1 MTGGARP
8 LFKPIFRAVRPL
20 WVRAALLIVLALPVG
35 AQAQQDTSVGPILID
50 SVSVQG
56 NVRLAEITIISMS
69 GINRGSSYTI
79 FDIQK
84 AAKDLWASGQFADIT
99 AHIEGNV
106 GDHVTLVWELEEQDL
121 VRNVIFRG
129 LENAD
134 ADEVGDSTGVRAG
147 LPYSPGRI
155 AAAKDY
161 IRTKLASKGI
171 PFADIV
177 ERKEPITNREKEI
190 LLYLDV
196 TEGTRITV
204 ADVVFEG
211 NELFGDGA
219 LRGAMSVKS
228 EGFWWWSPGSY
239 DRAKLDE
246 DLAVH
251 LPAYYAARGYLDFQV
266 LGDSLVIDPTTGKTR
281 IELTVDEG
289 TEYHLADFSITG
301 NREFATDRLEG
312 YFEPDD
318 AGLFTTVLGEDELPV
333 FDSVAFQAATA
344 EVAALY
350 QNEGYLYSQIVPYVN
365 RNPAQ
370 PGEPATVNVGWTIRE
385 GQQAYI
391 ARVDIDGNEYTYER
405 VIRDKIFVLP
415 GDVYSQERVI
425 QSYQSISSLGYFDAP
440 MEFPAIVPNQNGD
453 VDVTFHVVEK
463 PTGAINFGT
472 SVGGRTGVAG
482 FVGYDQPNLFGKGKS
497 GSVRWDFGR
506 FANNQTLSYSDP
518 GIRES
523 LVSGSLN
530 VFNARD
536 RFISFQSGR
545 RKRAGVGLR
554 FGFPIPGA
562 RFTRLFAGY
571 GLSRTKYT
579 LQSAQSDQSLFG
591 RPSATQS
598 TISFG
603 ITRSTLNHPLFPT
616 VGGRQ
621 AFNLDLTGGPLGGDG
636 RFVKTTAEGAWWI
649 PVGVAGGD
657 PNQPGSGLTFALG
670 MTLRTGAIQGNS
682 EAFPF
687 ERFWMGGVQFGEQLR
702 GYDETTVTPEGYFAE
717 RSREIL
723 DIDRLG
729 TAFYSM
735 TTELAL
741 RMGAQLSA
749 SLFFDAGNVW
759 RHPREMDPSRL
770 NRGAGIGIL
779 LVTPFGPVGLDYAYG
794 FDKPEPGWQLHFNLG
809 GGGF

>member
-1 MTGGARP
+1 MSNSIFSAVKTLP
-8 LFKPIFRAVRPL
+8 LRAVWMAFVVLPL
-20 WVRAALLIVLALPVG
+20 T
-35 AQAQQDTSVGPILID
+35 AQAQQDLSSGPILID
-50 SVSVQG
+50 SVAVEG
-56 NVRLAEITIISMS
+56 NVRLADLTIVAMAN
-69 GINRGSSYTI
+69 INRGSAYTI

-84 AAKDLWASGQFADIT
+84 ATKDLWASGQFWDIT
-99 AHIEGNV
+99 VHIEGNV
-106 GDHVTLVWELEEQDL
+106 GEHVTLVWEVEEHDL
-121 VRNVIFRG
+121 MRNVIIRG
-129 LENAD
+129 LVSVGV
-134 ADEVGDSTGVRAG
+134 DEVQDSTGVRAG
-147 LPYSPGRI
+147 LPYSPGRV
-155 AAAKDY
+155 AAAKSF
-161 IRTKLASKGI
+161 IRARLASKGI

-177 ERKEPITNREKEI
+177 ERSEPITNREKEVI
-190 LLYLDV
+190 LYLDV

-211 NELFGDGA
+211 NELFSDGE
-219 LRGAMSVKS
+219 LKGAMSVRP

-239 DRAKLDE
+239 DREALDE
-246 DLAVH
+246 DLYVH
-251 LPAYYAARGYLDFQV
+251 LPDHYAARGYLDFKV
-266 LGDSLVIDPTTGKTR
+266 VGDSLIIDPTTGKTR
-281 IELTVDEG
+281 IEITVEEG
-289 TEYHLADFSITG
+289 TEYRLADLSVTG
-301 NREFATDRLEG
+301 NREFPTDRLQG
-312 YFEPDD
+312 FFEPEES
-318 AGLFTTVLGEDELPV
+318 GLFTTVLGEDQLPV
-333 FDSVAFQAATA
+333 FDSIAFQAATS
-344 EVAALY
+344 EVALLY
-350 QNEGYLYSQIVPYVN
+350 QNEGYIHSQIVPYVN

-370 PGEPATVNVGWTIRE
+370 EGEPATVNVGWTIRE
-385 GQQAYI
+385 GPQAYI
-391 ARVDIDGNEYTYER
+391 SRVDIEGNEYTYDR
-405 VIRDKIFVLP
+405 VIRDKIFILP
-415 GDVYSQERVI
+415 GDVYSQERII
-425 QSYQSISSLGYFDAP
+425 QSFQSISSLGYFDAP
-440 MEFPAIVPNQNGD
+440 MDVPSIVPNENGD
-453 VDVTFHVVEK
+453 VDVTFRVTEK

-506 FANNQTLSYSDP
+506 YANNQTLSYSDP
-518 GIRES
+518 GIFES

-530 VFNARD
+530 IFNARD
-536 RFISFQSGR
+536 RFISFQSGQ

-562 RFTRLFAGY
+562 RFTRFFAGY

-579 LQSAQSDQSLFG
+579 LQSATSDQSLFG

-598 TISFG
+598 TISIG
-603 ITRSTLNHPLFPT
+603 LTRSTLNHPLFPT

-621 AFNLDLTGGPLGGDG
+621 AVNVDFTGGVLQGDG
-636 RFVKTTAEGAWWI
+636 RYIKTTAEGAWWI
-649 PVGVAGGD
+649 PVGTSGGD

-670 MTLRTGAIQGNS
+670 TTFRTGAVQGDS

-702 GYDETTVTPEGYFAE
+702 GYDETTITPEGYFPE
-717 RSREIL
+717 QSREIL

-729 TAFYSM
+729 TAFFSM

-741 RMGAQLSA
+741 RMGASLSA
-749 SLFFDAGNVW
+749 SVFFDAGNVW
-759 RHPREMDPSRL
+759 RHPGEMDPTKL

>member
-1 MTGGARP
+1 MSNS
-8 LFKPIFRAVRPL
+8 IFRAMKMLPL
-20 WVRAALLIVLALPVG
+20 CAVLLALLISPPV
-35 AQAQQDTSVGPILID
+35 AQAQQDVSGGPILID
-50 SVSVQG
+50 SVTVKG
-56 NVRLAEITIISMS
+56 NVRLNEITIIAMAS
-69 GINRGSSYTI
+69 INRGSSYTI

-84 AAKDLWASGQFADIT
+84 AAKELWASGQFRDIT

-106 GDHVTLVWELEEQDL
+106 GEQVTLVWEVEEQDL
-121 VRNVIFRG
+121 VRNVIISG
-129 LENAD
+129 LVNAD

-147 LPYSPGRI
+147 LPYSPGRV
-155 AAAKDY
+155 AAAKDF
-161 IRTKLASKGI
+161 IRTRLASKGI

-177 ERKEPITNREKEI
+177 ERSEPITNREKEVI
-190 LLYLDV
+190 LYLDV

-211 NELFGDGA
+211 NDLFSDGD
-219 LRGAMSVKS
+219 LRSAMSVKP
-228 EGFWWWSPGSY
+228 EGFWWWRPGSY
-239 DRAKLDE
+239 DRETLNE
-246 DLAVH
+246 DLDVH
-251 LPAYYAARGYLDFQV
+251 LPAHYAARGYLDFQV
-266 LGDSLVIDPTTGKTR
+266 LGDSLIIDPTTGKTR
-281 IELTVDEG
+281 IEVTVDEG
-289 TEYHLADFSITG
+289 TEYHLADFAVSG
-301 NREFATDRLEG
+301 NRVFPADRLERF
-312 YFEPDD
+312 FEPDE
-318 AGLFTTVLGEDELPV
+318 AGLFTTVLGEDELPI
-333 FDSVAFQAATA
+333 FDSIAFQAATA
-344 EVAALY
+344 EVAQLY
-350 QNEGYLYSQIVPYVN
+350 QNEGYLYSQIIPYVN

-370 PGEPATVNVGWTIRE
+370 DGAPATVNVGWTIRE

-391 ARVDIDGNEYTYER
+391 ARVDIEGNEYTYER
-405 VIRDKIFVLP
+405 VIRDKIFILP
-415 GDVYSQERVI
+415 GDVYSQERII
-425 QSYQSISSLGYFDAP
+425 QSFQSISSLGYFDAP
-440 MEFPAIVPNQNGD
+440 MEIPSIVSNETGD
-453 VDVTFHVVEK
+453 VDVTFRVTEK

-518 GIRES
+518 GIFES

-530 VFNARD
+530 IFNARD

-545 RKRAGVGLR
+545 RKRAGVSLR
-554 FGFPIPGA
+554 FGFPISGA

-571 GLSRTKYT
+571 GLSRTKFT
-579 LQSAQSDQSLFG
+579 LQSATADQSLFG

-603 ITRSTLNHPLFPT
+603 LTRSTLNHPLFPT

-621 AFNLDLTGGPLGGDG
+621 SVNLYLNGGPLGGDG
-636 RFVKTTAEGAWWI
+636 RFVKTTAEGSWWI
-649 PVGVAGGD
+649 PIGVAGAD

-670 MTLRTGAIQGNS
+670 MDFRAGAIQGNS

-687 ERFWMGGVQFGEQLR
+687 ERFWMGGVQFGEKLR
-702 GYDETTVTPEGYFAE
+702 GYDETTITPEGFFPD

-729 TAFYSM
+729 TAFFGM

-749 SLFFDAGNVW
+749 SLFFDAGNIW
-759 RHPREMDPSRL
+759 RNAHEIDTSRMY
-770 NRGAGIGIL
+770 RGAGIGIL

>member
-1 MTGGARP
+1 M
-8 LFKPIFRAVRPL
+8 I
-20 WVRAALLIVLALPVG
+20 LAFLMLPVP
-35 AQAQQDTSVGPILID
+35 AEAQQDVTGGPILID
-50 SVSVQG
+50 SVAVKG
-56 NVRLAEITIISMS
+56 NVRLAELTIIAMG
-69 GINRGSSYTI
+69 GINRDSSYTI

-84 AAKDLWASGQFADIT
+84 AAKELWASGQFGDIT

-106 GDHVTLVWELEEQDL
+106 GEHVTLVWEIEEQDL
-121 VRNVIFRG
+121 VRNVIIRG
-129 LENAD
+129 LVNAN
-134 ADEVGDSTGVRAG
+134 ADEVGDSTGVRSG
-147 LPYSPGRI
+147 LPYSPGRVV
-155 AAAKDY
+155 AARAF
-161 IRTKLASKGI
+161 IRSKLASKGI
-171 PFADIV
+171 PFTDIV
-177 ERKEPITNREKEI
+177 ERKEPITNREKEVI
-190 LLYLDV
+190 LYLDV

-204 ADVVFEG
+204 ADVVFDG
-211 NELFGDGA
+211 NELFADGD
-219 LRGAMSVKS
+219 LRGAMSVKP

-239 DRAKLDE
+239 DRERFEE

-251 LPAYYAARGYLDFQV
+251 LPDYYGARGYLDFEV
-266 LGDSLVIDPTTGKTR
+266 VGDSLVIDPTTGKTR
-281 IELTVDEG
+281 IEVTVSEG

-301 NREFATDRLEG
+301 SREFPTDRLSA

-318 AGLFTTVLGEDELPV
+318 TGLFTTVLGEDELPV
-333 FDSVAFQAATA
+333 FDSIAFQDATA
-344 EVAALY
+344 EVEQLY
-350 QNEGYLYSQIVPYVN
+350 QNEGYLYSQVIPYVN
-365 RNPAQ
+365 RNPVRE
-370 PGEPATVNVGWTIRE
+370 GEASTVNVGWTIRE

-391 ARVDIDGNEYTYER
+391 ARVDIEGNEYTYER
-405 VIRDKIFVLP
+405 VIRDKIFILP
-415 GDVYSQERVI
+415 GDVYSQERII
-425 QSYQSISSLGYFDAP
+425 QSFQSISSLGYFDAP
-440 MEFPAIVPNQNGD
+440 MEVPSIVPNESGD
-453 VDVTFHVVEK
+453 VDVMFRVTEK

-497 GSVRWDFGR
+497 GSVRWDFGQ

-518 GIRES
+518 GIFES

-530 VFNARD
+530 IFNARD

-545 RKRAGVGLR
+545 RKRAGVSLR

-579 LQSAQSDQSLFG
+579 LQSSTSDQSLFG

-598 TISFG
+598 TVSFG

-621 AFNLDLTGGPLGGDG
+621 TFNLDLTGGPLRGDG
-636 RFVKTTAEGAWWI
+636 KYMKTTAEGAWWI

-670 MTLRTGAIQGNS
+670 MTFRTGVVHGNS

-702 GYDETTVTPEGYFAE
+702 GYDETTVTPEGFFPD

-729 TAFYSM
+729 TGFFSM

-759 RHPREMDPSRL
+759 RHPAEIDPTRL
-770 NRGAGIGIL
+770 YRGAGIGIL

>member
-1 MTGGARP
+1 MSNS
-8 LFKPIFRAVRPL
+8 IFRSVKIFPLCAVLLP
-20 WVRAALLIVLALPVG
+20 LLISPPA
-35 AQAQQDTSVGPILID
+35 AQAQQDESSGPILID
-50 SVSVQG
+50 SVAVKG
-56 NVRLAEITIISMS
+56 NVRLPELTIIAMAS
-69 GINRGSSYTI
+69 INRGSEYTI

-84 AAKDLWASGQFADIT
+84 AAKALWASGQFWDIT

-106 GDHVTLVWELEEQDL
+106 GEHVTLVWEVEEQDL
-121 VRNVIFRG
+121 VRNVIIHG
-129 LENAD
+129 LVNAD
-134 ADEVGDSTGVRAG
+134 ADEVQDSSGVRPG
-147 LPYSPGRI
+147 LPYSPGRV
-155 AAAKDY
+155 AQAKQF
-161 IRTKLASKGI
+161 IRSKLASKGI

-177 ERKEPITNREKEI
+177 ERAEPITNREKEI
-190 LLYLDV
+190 LLYFDV

-204 ADVVFEG
+204 ADVVFEC
-211 NELFGDGA
+211 NDLFSDGD
-219 LRGAMSVKS
+219 LRGAMSVKP
-228 EGFWWWSPGSY
+228 EGFWWWRPGSY
-239 DRAKLDE
+239 DRTRLDE
-246 DLAVH
+246 DLSVH
-251 LPAYYAARGYLDFQV
+251 VPAYYAARGYLDFEV
-266 LGDSLVIDPTTGKTR
+266 LGDSLIIDPTSGKTR
-281 IELTVDEG
+281 IEVTVDEG
-289 TEYHLADFSITG
+289 VEYHLADFSITG
-301 NREFATDRLEG
+301 NREFPTDRLER
-312 YFEPDD
+312 FFAPDE

-333 FDSVAFQAATA
+333 FDSIAFLAATA
-344 EVAALY
+344 EIDQLY
-350 QNEGYLYSQIVPYVN
+350 LDEGYLNRQIVPYVN
-365 RNPAQ
+365 RNPVQ
-370 PGEPATVNVGWTIRE
+370 GGEPATVNVGWTIRE
-385 GQQAYI
+385 GSQAYI
-391 ARVDIDGNEYTYER
+391 ARVDIKGNEYTYSR
-405 VIRDKIFVLP
+405 VIRDKIFILP

-440 MEFPAIVPNQNGD
+440 MEVPSIVSDENGD
-453 VDVTFHVVEK
+453 VNITFTVAEK

-482 FVGYDQPNLFGKGKS
+482 FIGYDQPNLFGKGKS
-497 GSVRWDFGR
+497 GSIRWDFGR

-518 GIRES
+518 GIFES

-545 RKRAGVGLR
+545 RKRAGIGLR
-554 FGFPIPGA
+554 FGFPISGA
-562 RFTRLFAGY
+562 RFTRFFAGY

-579 LQSAQSDQSLFG
+579 LQGAASDQSLFG

-598 TISFG
+598 TISVG
-603 ITRSTLNHPLFPT
+603 LTRSTLNHPLFPT

-621 AFNLDLTGGPLGGDG
+621 SINMDLSGGPLGGDG
-636 RFVKTTAEGAWWI
+636 RFIKTTAEGAWWI
-649 PVGVAGGD
+649 PVGVAGAD

-670 MTLRTGAIQGNS
+670 MTFRTGSIQGDS

-702 GYDETTVTPEGYFAE
+702 GYDETTVTPEGFFPE

-729 TAFYSM
+729 TAFFSM

-741 RMGAQLSA
+741 RMGNQLSA

-759 RHPREMDPSRL
+759 RHPSEIDPSRL

-809 GGGF
+809 GSGF